1 MTDNKVIDSMI
12 EMFSEDAKWNLAIAG
27 SGAALKRHPC
37 LEEELKSKIKM
48 CLSGD
53 DLTPYDMRQIRRHFE
68 LEDVLRDETVSHL
81 HAAIYLRNLFVYY
94 GIDRYEDSPTRFTKA
109 PEKWLEALGY
119 LADLINLDSHK
130 DNLDMEDDLHALG
143 CLIKGLRS
151 DGYAIP
157 HERCRFWPNDKDR
170 ERFAQTMKGYFK
182 VMGRKAVSLILKDI
196 APLHMPIVDR
206 YGFRAEPKTIQTPEF
221 QVPWGYLLN
230 VAFDYLNEA
239 PTAKSLIEL
248 QKAYEQAKV
257 LSKRFIAILELQTL
271 NKFAAMYRPPE
282 ECIDELVEN
291 ICYEQQYAMEQL
303 PCEDMRDILK
313 GLIANTSQNR
323 KADVY
328 LAILNWVCEKKVGLK
343 PVRFDFQEIM
353 TALKQQFNRTEV
365 EIALRDLSTDV
376 EKLNK
381 GYITPMEVTKRNY
394 FLRPF
399 VKSTEGYVMWSTHFF
414 SKGFYMVWFKNCC
427 KEPDKVGF
435 VFEDVFRDMLVA
447 KGIDFI
453 HSGKYDV
460 THEEQL
466 DLKSERESGE
476 CDFVIEGCKSLF
488 YIELKK
494 KEITGKAMAGSDID
508 AMKDMSA
515 SVLHGCTQALIHEY
529 CMRRRGALDLTLE
542 NGDVETVK
550 STDRLVEK
558 IHVSPFD
565 HYGLHD
571 NVFLEHYLSSVVRYG
586 FSSKKPEELEKFSQI
601 QEEFRNALV
610 TATIRNA
617 YTRGALR
624 SFHSYSLPQLMVVLR
639 NSNST
644 EDFCRELSA
653 TFRITF
659 STGDWYREYGT
670 LKSMGLH

>member
-1 MTDNKVIDSMI
+1 MTDEKILDAMI
-12 EMFSEDAKWNLAIAG
+12 EMFSEDGKWDFATAG
-27 SGAALKRHPC
+27 SGEGLKRHPG
-37 LEEELKSKIKM
+37 LVNELKSKIKA
-48 CLSGD
+48 CLAGD

-68 LEDVLRDETVSHL
+68 LEDILRNEPVVHSHVS
-81 HAAIYLRNLFVYY
+81 IYLHNLFVFL
-94 GIDRYEDSPTRFTKA
+94 GIDRDEDSPKRFTKA
-109 PEKWLEALGY
+109 PEKWFEALGY
-119 LADLINLDSHK
+119 LADLVAINRYT
-130 DNLDMEDDLHALG
+130 DNLDVEDDICALG
-143 CLIKGLRS
+143 RMIKGLRN
-151 DGYAIP
+151 DGYVIP
-157 HERCRFWPNDKDR
+157 HERCRFWPTDEDK
-170 ERFAQTMKGYFK
+170 ERFVQAMSLYFRLI
-182 VMGRKAVSLILKDI
+182 GRKAVGLIFEDIKSLYM
-196 APLHMPIVDR
+196 PLVDR
-206 YGFRAEPKTIQTPEF
+206 YGFRAEPSTIQAAEF
-221 QVPWGYLLN
+221 QIPWGYLLN

-239 PTAKSLIEL
+239 PAAKNCAALKE
-248 QKAYEQAKV
+248 AYEQAKI
-257 LSKRFIAILELQTL
+257 LSKRFIAILELQPL

-282 ECIDELVEN
+282 ECVDELVEN

-313 GLIANTSQNR
+313 GLIANTSQNP
-323 KADVY
+323 KADLY

-343 PVRFDFQEIM
+343 PLAFDFQEIM
-353 TALKQQFNRTEV
+353 TALKQRFSRTEV

-376 EKLNK
+376 EELNK

-399 VKSTEGYVMWSTHFF
+399 VKSPEGYVMWSTHFF

-460 THEEQL
+460 THEEQR

-515 SVLHGCTQALIHEY
+515 SVLHGCTQALMHEY
-529 CMRRRGALDLTLE
+529 CMRRRGVLKLTLE
-542 NGDVETVK
+542 SGDVVAVK

-601 QEEFRNALV
+601 QKEFRNVLM
-610 TATIRNA
+610 TITIRNV
-617 YTRGALR
+617 YTKGALR
-624 SFHSYSLPQLMVVLR
+624 SFHSYSLPQLMIMLR

-653 TFRITF
+653 TFRVTF
-659 STGDWYREYGT
+659 STQDWYREYAT
-670 LKSMGLH
+670 LKAMGLR